1 MSDGSVIID
10 VKLNNKDF
18 EKDINKLESV
28 GQKGLKA
35 LATGAGI
42 ATTAI
47 GAIGT
52 YAIKVGSDFEAGMS
66 KVQAISGATKDEIEK
81 LTEKAREM
89 GAKTKFSASESAEA
103 FEYMAMAGWK
113 TEDMLNGIE
122 GIMNLAA
129 ASGENLGSVS
139 DIVTDALTAF
149 GLQAKDSGHFADVL
163 AKASSNS
170 NTNVGLMGATFK
182 YVAPI
187 AGSMKYSIED
197 TAVAIGLMANAGI
210 KGEQAGTALRSMLT
224 RLVKPPKEAATALD
238 KLNISAKN
246 SDGTMKPL
254 SETMKEL
261 RTKFSNLTES
271 EKASYAASIAGQEAM
286 SGMLA
291 IVNASDSDF
300 EKLTQ
305 AINNSDGATKE
316 MADTMNNN
324 LKGATTIM
332 KSNMESLG
340 IAIYDKFKGPATKGI
355 NSVTEVFEK
364 LTKSVKDG
372 KLSKSLDKIADSF
385 GKLIEKCGKMIEKV
399 LPKLIEGFAW
409 IIDHGGTIVGV
420 VGGIVGAI
428 KGFEAI
434 SKGAKLL
441 EQATTTMKNLKG
453 VLSGTQALA
462 TGASNGVG
470 ALTQAVGLTIT
481 PAGLAAAAL
490 GGLVAVMI
498 ATKGASMLE
507 QAELKGLKKEVE
519 DQKGAWEDLQEVRKK
534 SLDSSMTEIGIC
546 EDLKDELMQITDE
559 NGKVKAGYE
568 KRAEFILGKLNEAL
582 GTEYKLNGNI
592 IGQYENLKDNIDEVI
607 AKKKAEAIL
616 NAYQEEYAT
625 AVREQSKATE
635 TLIDLKGQLSEA
647 QHKLLTGN
655 YEERVEAQNTIN
667 LIGTKIK
674 EQTNLIGSYGKT
686 IQDYEK
692 LQKASTEG
700 TKEAITKAIDDIG
713 VSYETLKETAGK
725 SIIEQINAQQKYVDE
740 IKRSLEVAKEQHDT
754 YQQQILEKQLQAN
767 EEKLTN
773 LKDSLANQTNTI
785 KELTPEQIQAWKEV
799 AQQSVDEYSE
809 LLADVPEE
817 TRKEIEKATGVVGK
831 DVGLYEAFKNNAEHS
846 TTMFRDTLK
855 LDEAANDK
863 IEDTSKKINEDTT
876 VNLAAVKLAGEADTG
891 FNSNAKGFTWGKDL
905 TDNISSGMLS
915 KGAVNAI
922 TGAANQLA
930 SNIHAVLG
938 HSVPEKG
945 PLKDEL
951 TYMPDMIDNFV
962 KGIEKNSFKLYDAS
976 TLLAQ
981 NIKDGL
987 NLKDINK
994 DGEIDIFDELAIQE
1008 QTKEVADLVKKSI
1021 KTISD
1026 VNKDGEIDVFDTLA
1040 IQEQIDEMLEMFKGD
1055 VNQDGEIDVFDAV
1068 AIQEKLDEITSTVKE
1083 TTKTLSKE
1091 TPKLYDTID
1100 EISMKQKAEAMVN
1113 MVKNT
1118 SNELNKQVPQFYNSI
1133 KALEEALNFDNVYNK
1148 LQQTV
1153 NSMLSM
1159 VRSLTDKISSEVLKL
1174 SNTNKMLQKEIQKGL
1189 NLNEMYK
1196 KMQASVNLEMTR
1208 LSASLTAKATL
1219 QLEKGQT
1226 QTVTNYND
1234 KGINV
1239 TQNFYDKQATPY
1251 EQQRQVKQQMRRLT
1265 YGFGL

>member
-1 MSDGSVIID
+1 MSDGSVTID
-10 VKLNNKDF
+10 TKLNNSEF
-18 EKDINKLESV
+18 EKGINQLENI

-35 LATGAGI
+35 LATAAGV
-42 ATTAI
+42 AAAAV
-47 GAIGT
+47 GAIGG

-66 KVQAISGATKDEIEK
+66 KVQAISGATGDEIDK

-89 GAKTKFSASESAEA
+89 GAKTKFSATESAEA

-122 GIMNLAA
+122 GIMNLAS
-129 ASGENLGSVS
+129 ASGENLASVS

-149 GLQAKDSGHFADVL
+149 GLQAKDSAHFADVL

-224 RLVKPPKEAATALD
+224 RLVKPPKQAAEALD
-238 KLNISAKN
+238 ALNISATN

-254 SETMKEL
+254 SETLKEL
-261 RTKFSNLTES
+261 RTKFAELDDSQ
-271 EKASYAASIAGQEAM
+271 KASYASSIAGTEAM

-300 EKLTQ
+300 DKLTQ
-305 AINNSDGATKE
+305 AIANADGAAEE

-332 KSNMESLG
+332 QSNMESLG
-340 IAIYDKFKGPATKGI
+340 MAIYDKFKGPATKGI
-355 NSVTEVFEK
+355 KSVTEVFEK
-364 LTKSVKDG
+364 LTKSASNG
-372 KLSKSLDKIADSF
+372 KLSKSIEKIADGF
-385 GKLIEKCGKMIEKV
+385 GKLIEKSGKMIEKV
-399 LPKLIEGFAW
+399 LPKLIDGFAW
-409 IIDHGGTIVGV
+409 IIDHGGTIAGV
-420 VGGIVGAI
+420 IGSIVGAI

-453 VLSGTQALA
+453 VLNGTQALA

-470 ALTQAVGLTIT
+470 LLTQATGLLAS
-481 PAGLAAAAL
+481 PVGLAATAL

-519 DQKGAWEDLQEVRKK
+519 EQKEAWEDLQEVRKK

-546 EDLKDELMQITDE
+546 EDLKNELMQITDE
-559 NGKVKAGYE
+559 NGKVKSGYE

-592 IGQYENLKDNIDEVI
+592 IGQYQNLKDNIDEVI

-616 NAYQEEYAT
+616 SAYQEEYAT
-625 AVREQSKATE
+625 AVKEQSKATE
-635 TLIDLKGQLSEA
+635 TLIELKKQLAEA
-647 QHKLLTGN
+647 QHKILTGN
-655 YEERVEAQNTIN
+655 YEERVEAKNTIN
-667 LIGTKIK
+667 LLGTKIK

-686 IQDYEK
+686 IQDYEE

-725 SIIEQINAQQKYVDE
+725 STIEQINAQQKYVDE

-754 YQQQILEKQLQAN
+754 YQQKILEKQLKSN
-767 EEKLTN
+767 EEQLTN
-773 LKDSLANQTNTI
+773 LKNSLTNQTNTI
-785 KELTPEQIQAWKEV
+785 KELTPEQIDAWKEI
-799 AQQSVDEYSE
+799 AQRSTVEYSQ
-809 LLADVPEE
+809 LLAEVPEE

-846 TTMFRDTLK
+846 TTTFRETLK
-855 LDEAANDK
+855 LDEVASDK
-863 IEDTSKKINEDTT
+863 IGEASKKINEDTT
-876 VNLAAVKLAGEADTG
+876 VNSAAGELAGEANTG
-891 FNSNAKGFTWGKDL
+891 FNNNVNGFKWGKDL

-922 TGAANQLA
+922 TGAANKLA

-951 TYMPDMIDNFV
+951 TYMPDMINNFV

-976 TLLAQ
+976 VLLAE
-981 NIKDGL
+981 NIKNGL

-994 DGEIDIFDELAIQE
+994 DGYIDIFDELAIQE
-1008 QTKEVADLVKKSI
+1008 
-1021 KTISD
+1021 
-1026 VNKDGEIDVFDTLA
+1026 
-1040 IQEQIDEMLEMFKGD
+1040 
-1055 VNQDGEIDVFDAV
+1055 
-1068 AIQEKLDEITSTVKE
+1068 
-1083 TTKTLSKE
+1083 
-1091 TPKLYDTID
+1091 
-1100 EISMKQKAEAMVN
+1100 KAEAMAN
-1113 MVKNT
+1113 IVKDT
-1118 SNELNKQVPQFYNSI
+1118 STELNKEVSTLSNSI
-1133 KALEEALNFDNVYNK
+1133 KALENALNFDNVYNK
-1148 LQQTV
+1148 LQETA
-1153 NSMLSM
+1153 NSMLNM
-1159 VRSLTDKISSEVLKL
+1159 VTSLINTISKEALEL
-1174 SNTNKMLQKEIQKGL
+1174 SNANKMLQEKIQEGL
-1189 NLNEMYK
+1189 NVRDMYR
-1196 KMQASVNLEMTR
+1196 KMQASVDFETAKLSTNLST
-1208 LSASLTAKATL
+1208 KATL
-1219 QLEKGQT
+1219 QLAKDQPKTITNDNGVTINNT
-1226 QTVTNYND
+1226 Q
-1234 KGINV
+1234 
-1239 TQNFYDKQATPY
+1239 QFYSKNSTPY
-1251 EQQRQVKQQMRRLT
+1251 EEQKQAKQQLRRLA
-1265 YGFGL
+1265 YGL